1 MALSTFISGS
11 MAATM
16 TDMVKHLLR
25 EGFEKVAKTGN
36 LTCSVDE
43 VMNLLDSVEVCAPV
57 LEPAQLWWTGKVD
70 ENNCHAICRAEGRML
85 QCPLK
90 CTKGSNYCKKC
101 SRQISA
107 KGKLSFG
114 TVEDRLACD
123 PLTYPG
129 AKPYDVY
136 AKRHNI
142 TDEQITQ
149 AEKVYGSICP
159 RSEKKRG
166 RAKTSKRAVAADE
179 IIIESDEEVELEQ
192 VTPQVTE
199 QVTPQVTEQ
208 VTQALP
214 ISEYPENDES
224 SGDEKKKRGRKPKKT
239 NTEQDTEHDES
250 SGDEKKKRGRKPK
263 KTTEQVTEQVTPQVT
278 EQVTPQ
284 VTEQVTPQVT
294 DQLTPQVTEQ
304 LTPQVTE
311 QLTPL
316 QVTEQTTQAISE
328 ADESSGDEKKKRGK
342 KPKSKTDNSASQ
354 VTDQESG
361 DEKKK
366 SKKEKK
372 PKKEKTPAPEV
383 EVEVIEW
390 KHPITGAMY
399 NITADNVLYTD
410 EGDKVG
416 TWDES
421 KQEIIL

>member
-199 QVTPQVTEQ
+199 QVT
-208 VTQALP
+208 QALP

-294 DQLTPQVTEQ
+294 DQLTPQATEQ